1 MEVYSTPLHITYVLP
16 SHLQIFTTYFTDFT
30 LDILDKNQLILR
42 QKNPAQAQVWTKSTN
57 PICTIYYWTLNC
69 IEIQHLSLTSWRRRW
84 PRRRRHR
91 RRRGWWSRP
100 PWCPPRASSQSWV
113 TCSKLSRSL
122 ALYTGLIFVQT
133 SNVNNQNAFCT
144 DSSSWT
150 VQTHI
155 NVPILECGLRN
166 ISNK

>member
-1 MEVYSTPLHITYVLP
+1 MYGSTPLHITYVLP
-16 SHLQIFTTYFTDFT
+16 CHLQIFNTYFTDFT

-42 QKNPAQAQVWTKSTN
+42 QKIQLKLKYGQSQ
-57 PICTIYYWTLNC
+57 PIRFVLYYWTLNC

-100 PWCPPRASSQSWV
+100 PWCLPGASSQSWV

-122 ALYTGLIFVQT
+122 ALYTGFIFVQT

-155 NVPILECGLRN
+155 NVSILECGLRN
-166 ISNK
+166 IINK